1 MFTGIITHLGKLKQ
15 RKNAT
20 FTFTADTSLLNK
32 LETGTSIAVNGVCL
46 TVLEKPRGESFSV
59 DVMPETIKKTNLD
72 GVNENDIVNLE
83 LPATADTF
91 LSGHIVQGH
100 VDAKVKILDIKPEG
114 NSHLFTFA
122 LPKDITRYLVA
133 KGSITVNGI
142 SLTIIDAN
150 PDSFTVGIIPHT
162 WEHTMLHSAK
172 VGDYVNIE
180 TDVFAKYVE
189 RLLKKTE

>member
-15 RKNAT
+15 KKDAT
-20 FTFTADTSLLNK
+20 FTFTADKSILKK

-46 TVLEKPRGESFSV
+46 TVLEKPKGDTFSI
-59 DVMPETIKKTNLD
+59 DAMPETIKKTTLGD
-72 GVNENDIVNLE
+72 LTENALVNLE

-100 VDAKVKILDIKPEG
+100 VDAKVKILSIVPEG
-114 NSHLFTFA
+114 NSHIFTFA
-122 LPKDITRYLVA
+122 LPKEISKYVVD

-142 SLTIIDAN
+142 SLTVIKAN
-150 PDSFTVGIIPHT
+150 SDSFTVGIIPHT
-162 WEHTMLHSAK
+162 WDHTMLNNAK
-172 VGDYVNIE
+172 AGDYVTIE

-189 RLLKKTE
+189 RLLKK